1 MKSNFFLF
9 LMSLLALVSCSKN
22 NTSKEENKPKKVKY
36 EVFMTD
42 YSKGSIFIS
51 YLDKDSKSV
60 FDFQLKNGSFIYEF
74 ETFGN
79 FSASMQT
86 HVKDLENNVVFE
98 PEIPRTMRIYVDDK
112 VVAEK
117 ITKETFE
124 ELQYFIPVKL

>member
-1 MKSNFFLF
+1 MKSKFFLF
-9 LMSLLALVSCSKN
+9 IISLLTAVSCSKN
-22 NTSKEENKPKKVKY
+22 DTSKEEAKLKKVKY

-79 FSASMQT
+79 FSANMQT
-86 HVKDLENNVVFE
+86 HIKDLENNVVFE
-98 PEIPRTMRIYVDDK
+98 PEIPRTMRIYLNDK

-117 ITKETFE
+117 ITKKTFE
-124 ELQYFIPVKL
+124 ELDYFISVK

>member
-1 MKSNFFLF
+1 MKSKFFLF
-9 LMSLLALVSCSKN
+9 IISLLTAVSCSKN
-22 NTSKEENKPKKVKY
+22 DTSKEEIKPKKVKY

-60 FDFQLKNGSFIYEF
+60 SDFQLKNDSFIYEF

-86 HVKDLENNVVFE
+86 HIKDLENNVVFE
-98 PEIPRTMRIYVDDK
+98 PEIPRTMRIYLNDK

-117 ITKETFE
+117 ITKKTFE
-124 ELQYFIPVKL
+124 ELDYFISVK

>member
-9 LMSLLALVSCSKN
+9 LISLLTAVSCSKN
-22 NTSKEENKPKKVKY
+22 DTSKEEAKLKKVKY

-86 HVKDLENNVVFE
+86 HIKDLENNVVFE
-98 PEIPRTMRIYVDDK
+98 PENPRTMRIYLNDK

-117 ITKETFE
+117 ITKKTFE
-124 ELQYFIPVKL
+124 ELDYFISVK